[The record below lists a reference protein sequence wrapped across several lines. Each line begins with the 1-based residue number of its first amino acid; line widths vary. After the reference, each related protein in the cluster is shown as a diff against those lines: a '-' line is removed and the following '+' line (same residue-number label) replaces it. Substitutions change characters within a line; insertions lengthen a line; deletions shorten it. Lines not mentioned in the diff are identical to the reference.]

1 MQIRNTSF
9 ESKGLKCSV
18 TFYTPA
24 QAASGDRY
32 PAIVMAHGI
41 GLTKEMG
48 LPQFAERFVQAGFV
62 VSLFDFRYLGASEGE
77 PRGQILPAEQQED
90 YRNAITWTQLQSN
103 VDPDR
108 IGLWG
113 FSYSGGHV
121 LHLAAFDRRVKAVVA
136 QMPAV
141 NAFLNSRRLTSPFD
155 LDGLTKLLSQ
165 DRIKRYQTG
174 EVSYFPLVAPPGQPS
189 FLATSDAFAWVES
202 TKSASEGRWENRLTF
217 ESIEHCLYYEAI
229 PHPEAI
235 FPTPLCLIVGE
246 KDFLAAPDLTAAVY
260 AQAIEPKSF
269 TILKGGHFGGFQGEG
284 FEIASTTAVKW
295 FEKYLKQVEVPVL
308 QFAVA

>member
-1 MQIRNTSF
+1 MQSRDTTFN
-9 ESKGLKCSV
+9 SKGLKCSV
-18 TFYTPA
+18 TFYTPDHVA
-24 QAASGDRY
+24 PGDRY

-62 VSLFDFRYLGASEGE
+62 VTLFDFRYLGASEGE
-77 PRGQILPAEQQED
+77 PRGQMLPAEQHED
-90 YRNAITWTQLQSN
+90 YRNAITWTQLQSE

-121 LHLAAFDRRVKAVVA
+121 LHLAAFDRRVKAIVA
-136 QMPAV
+136 QMPTV
-141 NAFLNSRRLTSPFD
+141 NAFLNSRRLTSP
-155 LDGLTKLLSQ
+155 LALEEMTTLLSQ

-174 EVSYFPLVAPPGQPS
+174 EVSYFPLVAPPGQPA
-189 FLATSDAFAWVES
+189 FLATPDAFSWVES
-202 TKSASEGRWENRLTF
+202 NKSASKGRWENRISF
-217 ESIEHCLYYEAI
+217 ESIEHCLYYEPI
-229 PHPEAI
+229 PHIEAI

-260 AQAIEPKSF
+260 TQALEPKSF
-269 TILKGGHFGGFQGEG
+269 TILKGGHFDGFQGEG

-295 FEKYLKQVEVPVL
+295 FEQYLKPVKAPVL
-308 QFAVA
+308 EFAVA

>member
-1 MQIRNTSF
+1 MQVRTTSF
-9 ESKGLKCSV
+9 DSKGLKCSV
-18 TFYTPA
+18 TFYSPDK
-24 QAASGDRY
+24 AASGDRY

-41 GLTKEMG
+41 GLIKEMG
-48 LPQFAERFVQAGFV
+48 LPQFAERFVQAGFAV
-62 VSLFDFRYLGASEGE
+62 TLFDFRYLGASEGE
-77 PRGQILPAEQQED
+77 PRGQVLPAEQQED
-90 YRNAITWTQLQSN
+90 YRNAITWTQIQSE

-121 LHLAAFDRRVKAVVA
+121 LHLAAFDPRVKAVVA

-141 NAFLNSRRLTSPFD
+141 NAFLNSRRLTPPLQ
-155 LDGLTKLLSQ
+155 LDELTKLLSQ

-174 EVSYFPLVAPPGQPS
+174 EVSYLPLVAPPGQPC
-189 FLATSDAFAWVES
+189 FLATPDAFAWAEA
-202 TKSASEGRWENRLTF
+202 TKSASKGRWENRITF
-217 ESIEHCLYYEAI
+217 ESIEHCLYYESV

-260 AQAIEPKSF
+260 AHAIEPKSF
-269 TILKGGHFGGFQGEG
+269 TILKGGHFDGFQGEG

-295 FEKYLKQVEVPVL
+295 FERYLQQVKRPVL
-308 QFAVA
+308 EFAVA